1 LGVMGEP
8 DLYPGFPGRGVGGG
22 GPSSGQAP
30 RILEPHVVTIHKT
43 ETGFGFNVRGQVSE
57 GGNLKSIN
65 GELYAPLQHISA
77 VLPGGAAEVAGVFR
91 GDRILEVNNTSVE
104 GATHKQ
110 VVDLIKSGGDSL
122 TLTVISLPPAEVDRL
137 EPPEVGPG
145 LQYVD
150 YSEKRSL
157 PITIPD
163 YRHVSEAGEKF
174 VVFNIFMAG
183 RHLCSR
189 RYREFVDLHN
199 CLKREFIGFNFPRL
213 PGKWP
218 FSLSEQQLDSRR
230 RGLEIYLERVCAV
243 RVIAE
248 SEIIQDFLTESEED
262 ISSTPLVE
270 LKVTVMNEQ
279 VVSIKTKRNANA
291 GEVYKVVAQKIGLLS
306 ENWEFFALF
315 EVVEHNFER
324 KVQPTEFPHSLY
336 IANYSTASSTC
347 LCVRRWLFHPKVE
360 AELSSDT
367 VALQLLFHQAVL
379 EVGRGGVE
387 GAKAVL
393 HQLKPLQ
400 DGGRMLEYLGVARE
414 AQGYGGIVFPHCASD
429 ARKEGH
435 VIPVVNFDSFRLHAC
450 SEDGNSENQVIEFAW
465 DTITAFELEEEGMS
479 FMFQYKRQGKPDRW
493 VRIYSHYF
501 VFLFE
506 CFEKI
511 QEEIGWSRQLEEH
524 NELSNQ

>member
-1 LGVMGEP
+1 MMDAEHHYYNRRKE
-8 DLYPGFPGRGVGGG
+8 DTRE
-22 GPSSGQAP
+22 

-65 GELYAPLQHISA
+65 GDLYAPLQHISA

-91 GDRILEVNNTSVE
+91 GDRILDVNNINVE
-104 GATHKQ
+104 GSTHKQ

-122 TLTVISLPPAEVDRL
+122 TLTVISLPAAEVDRL
-137 EPPEVGPG
+137 EPPESGPV
-145 LQYVD
+145 QYVD

-157 PITIPD
+157 PITVPD
-163 YRHVSEAGEKF
+163 YKHVQESGERF
-174 VVFNIFMAG
+174 VVFNVYMAG

-199 CLKREFIGFNFPRL
+199 CLKREFVGFNFPRL

-262 ISSTPLVE
+262 ITASPLVD
-270 LKVTVMNEQ
+270 LKVIVMTEQ
-279 VVSIKTKRNANA
+279 VVAIKTRRNATAN
-291 GEVYKVVAQKIGLLS
+291 EVFRQVAQKIGLLP

-315 EVVEHNFER
+315 EIVEHNFER
-324 KVQPTEFPHSLY
+324 KICTTEFPHSLY
-336 IANYSTASSTC
+336 IANYSTAAATC
-347 LCVRRWLFHPKVE
+347 LTLRKWLFHPKVE
-360 AELSSDT
+360 AELYSDQ
-367 VALQLLFHQAVL
+367 VALSLLFHQAV
-379 EVGRGGVE
+379 EDVNRGFVVTRE
-387 GAKAVL
+387 RL
-393 HQLKPLQ
+393 HQLKSLQ
-400 DGGRMLEYLGVARE
+400 DGARMPDYLTCVRDME
-414 AQGYGGIVFPHCASD
+414 GYGGAVFPHCASD

-435 VIPVVNFDSFRLHAC
+435 VVPIVSFDAFRLQAC
-450 SEDGNSENQVIEFAW
+450 KDDGSLEDQVIEFSW
-465 DTITAFELEEEGMS
+465 ETITTFELEEEGMS
-479 FMFQYKRQGKPDRW
+479 FMFQYRRAGKPDRW
-493 VRIYSHYF
+493 VRIYSQFY

-511 QEEIGWSRQLEEH
+511 QEEIGWSKQIEDQGKDVERF
-524 NELSNQ
+524 

>member
-1 LGVMGEP
+1 MVDSEHEHYYYNRRRE
-8 DLYPGFPGRGVGGG
+8 DT
-22 GPSSGQAP
+22 SN

-91 GDRILEVNNTSVE
+91 GDRILEVNNSNVE

-122 TLTVISLPPAEVDRL
+122 TLTVISLPANEVDRL
-137 EPPEVGPG
+137 EPPEAGPV
-145 LQYVD
+145 QYVD

-157 PITIPD
+157 PITVPD
-163 YRHVSEAGEKF
+163 YKHVQEAGERF
-174 VVFNIFMAG
+174 VVFNIYMAG

-199 CLKREFIGFNFPRL
+199 CLKREFVGFNFPRL

-262 ISSTPLVE
+262 ISASPLVD
-270 LKVTVMNEQ
+270 LKVIVMTDQ
-279 VVSIKTKRNANA
+279 IVAIKTKRNADAN
-291 GEVYKVVAQKIGLLS
+291 EVFRLVAQKISLLP

-315 EVVEHNFER
+315 EIVEHNFER
-324 KVQPTEFPHSLY
+324 KIQSTEFPHSLY
-336 IANYSTASSTC
+336 IANYSTAAATC
-347 LCVRRWLFHPKVE
+347 LTLRKWLFHPKVE
-360 AELSSDT
+360 SELNSDQ
-367 VALQLLFHQAVL
+367 VALSILFHQAV
-379 EVGRGGVE
+379 EDVNRGFVIT
-387 GAKAVL
+387 KDRL
-393 HQLKPLQ
+393 HQLKSLQ
-400 DGGRMLEYLGVARE
+400 DSSRMPDYLNCVRE
-414 AQGYGGIVFPHCASD
+414 MDGYGGVVFPHCASD
-429 ARKEGH
+429 ARKDGH
-435 VIPVVNFDSFRLHAC
+435 VVPIVSFDAFRLQAC
-450 SEDGNSENQVIEFAW
+450 REDGGLEDQVIEFSW
-465 DTITAFELEEEGMS
+465 ETITTFEVDEEGMS
-479 FMFQYKRQGKPDRW
+479 FMFQYRRAGKPDRW
-493 VRIYSHYF
+493 VRIYSHFY

-511 QEEIGWSRQLEEH
+511 QEEIGWSKQLDGE
-524 NELSNQ
+524 SNGEVGRF

>member
-1 LGVMGEP
+1 MGDP
-8 DLYPGFPGRGVGGG
+8 DLYYHKGGT
-22 GPSSGQAP
+22 QN

-91 GDRILEVNNTSVE
+91 GDRILEVNGVSVE
-104 GATHKQ
+104 GSTHKQ

-122 TLTVISLPPAEVDRL
+122 TLTVISLPASEVDRL
-137 EPPEVGPG
+137 EPPETGPV
-145 LQYVD
+145 QYVD

-157 PITIPD
+157 PITVPD
-163 YRHVSEAGEKF
+163 YRHVQESGEKF
-174 VVFNIFMAG
+174 VVFNVFMAG

-199 CLKREFIGFNFPRL
+199 CLKREFVGFNFPRL

-218 FSLSEQQLDSRR
+218 FALSEQQLDSRR

-262 ISSTPLVE
+262 ISASPLVD
-270 LKVTVMNEQ
+270 LKVIVMNEQ
-279 VVSIKTKRNANA
+279 VISIKTKRNANA
-291 GEVYKVVAQKIGLLS
+291 SEVYKIVVQKIGLLP

-315 EVVEHNFER
+315 EIVEHNFER

-336 IANYSTASSTC
+336 IANYSTAAATC
-347 LCVRRWLFHPKVE
+347 LALRKWLFHPKVE
-360 AELSSDT
+360 AELQSDQ
-367 VALQLLFHQAVL
+367 VALSLLFHQAV
-379 EVGRGGVE
+379 EDVNRGFV
-387 GAKAVL
+387 ATKDRL
-393 HQLKPLQ
+393 HQLKSLQ
-400 DGGRMLEYLGVARE
+400 DSSKMTDYLACVRE
-414 AQGYGGIVFPHCASD
+414 MDGYGGIVFPHCGSD

-435 VIPVVNFDSFRLHAC
+435 VVPVVSFDAFRLQAC
-450 SEDGNSENQVIEFAW
+450 REDGGLEDQVIEFAW
-465 DTITAFELEEEGMS
+465 DTITTYELEEEGMS
-479 FMFQYKRQGKPDRW
+479 FMFQYRRTGKPDRW
-493 VRIYSHYF
+493 VRIYSHFF

-511 QEEIGWSRQLEEH
+511 QEEIGWTKQLEEH
-524 NELSNQ
+524 NKGEEEVC